1 MLFCMFIAPAFFW
14 IALTLWTKWNWN
26 AFVVVCWFVKV
37 VLTNRSTVC
46 LWIPGYYSMVMSC
59 FGEIVSCSFTMDI
72 YHSVSMLSY
81 ARCFAK
87 KIENTE
93 FFNFLLC
100 HLCRWHTHTL
110 VHTQVHT
117 VSFVAMHY
125 IVNEKRCI
133 QYFILLCML
142 IQSFVLFY
150 FIIRHYAFHTA

>member
-37 VLTNRSTVC
+37 VLTNCSTVY

-93 FFNFLLC
+93 FIFFYYVIYADDTHTHWSTHKSILC
-100 HLCRWHTHTL
+100 HLL
-110 VHTQVHT
+110 P
-117 VSFVAMHY
+117 
-125 IVNEKRCI
+125 CI
-133 QYFILLCML
+133 ILLMKKGAYS
-142 IQSFVLFY
+142 ILFY
-150 FIIRHYAFHTA
+150 CAC